1 MSIEKILL
9 SIIESKLKKNIV
21 PCKLYIELYDVL
33 ICSNLYGHRNIVLNN
48 IYYIFKKY
56 YRNKLRCNINIR
68 KNEIIT
74 INMLIY
80 ILKLII
86 PKGYN
91 VHEQQSRNAS
101 QELYDKSINL
111 PWFEYIEQSLIQM
124 DKSKQ
129 SDIIK
134 LNVYK
139 KFLYDMKLIMP
150 SIGENREKAIRN
162 ITKYIHKYY
171 IGVAFRNYRNMK
183 LYNVDIYAKI
193 ISDYSV

>member
-1 MSIEKILL
+1 
-9 SIIESKLKKNIV
+9 
-21 PCKLYIELYDVL
+21 
-33 ICSNLYGHRNIVLNN
+33 
-48 IYYIFKKY
+48 
-56 YRNKLRCNINIR
+56 
-68 KNEIIT
+68 
-74 INMLIY
+74 
-80 ILKLII
+80 
-86 PKGYN
+86 
-91 VHEQQSRNAS
+91 
-101 QELYDKSINL
+101 
-111 PWFEYIEQSLIQM
+111 M

-139 KFLYDMKLIMP
+139 KFLHDMKLIMP

-171 IGVAFRNYRNMK
+171 IGIAFRNNINMK